1 MRRTVSEER
10 ARTEF
15 GEAAE
20 AMHQR
25 LCAWRRA
32 HPGATFDEI
41 AELVGQE
48 RKALLGKLLEE
59 LSEETEVI
67 ALEPLCP
74 ACGGAAENKGKK
86 KRQVLHREGEV
97 QVERNYYYCPAC
109 RQGFFPS

>member
-1 MRRTVSEER
+1 MGEER

-15 GEAAE
+15 GEAAQ

-25 LCAWRRA
+25 LRAWRRA

-41 AELVGQE
+41 AEQVGQE
-48 RKALLGKLLEE
+48 RKALVGKVLKE
-59 LSEETEVI
+59 LTEDTGAV
-67 ALEPLCP
+67 ALELRCP
-74 ACGGAAENKGKK
+74 ECGGTVENKGQK

-97 QVERNYYYCPAC
+97 QLVRNYSYCPAC